1 MVFMLFVVL
10 FIGLPLLELA
20 ILIKLGQWM
29 GLMPTIM
36 LVILTGMVGAALAR
50 FQGFLVIRRIQSEL
64 QHSRMPAEQLI
75 DGLLILIGGVVLLTP
90 GLLTDVFG
98 LCLLLPFTRT
108 LFKRGLRK
116 WFDRMIQRGET
127 RIYINF

>member
-36 LVILTGMVGAALAR
+36 LVILTGMAGAALAR

-64 QHSRMPAEQLI
+64 QQSRMPAEQLI

-127 RIYINF
+127 RIYINY

>member
-29 GLMPTIM
+29 GLMSTIM

-64 QHSRMPAEQLI
+64 QQSRMPAEQLL

-90 GLLTDVFG
+90 GLLTDIFG